1 MVEYLQAHS
10 MMRVSRAVVESLT
23 NDSVKY
29 LESFY
34 EQQIQDL
41 RFRFLLLM
49 LMLMGFSLR
58 TL

>member
-10 MMRVSRAVVESLT
+10 MMRVSHAAVESLT

-34 EQQIQDL
+34 EQQFQDL
-41 RFRFLLLM
+41 KFRFLLLM